1 MTKRDAPTTAELV
14 FDFVDRPLVI
24 ATGHGG

>member
-14 FDFVDRPLVI
+14 FDSVDRPLLI
-24 ATGHGG
+24 AAGMGG

>member
-14 FDFVDRPLVI
+14 FDSLDWPLVI
-24 ATGHGG
+24 ATGMGG